1 MLNLIYFTAD
11 GRFNKEACAVINNLA
26 RQGKLKDNFM
36 TDTLFK
42 DVEISTYEET
52 DDEAIVSIGG
62 REYARDTLRCL
73 DDEMRDII
81 GLKKDADWNTFA
93 KEFQRRYQDPYANNP
108 FYKLCKSSAP
118 VFFTTDAGG
127 IYVRTDEHTV
137 CLFESGDSWKFAECK
152 SVDDDP
158 NGSIA
163 MMPTRVALDFLLQKR
178 KINGHPSAKFL
189 AIAFN
194 MMQAGLIKRVII
206 DDEETEIR
214 TISLDN
220 KLFTNAPYEV
230 NGIWFKA
237 DFVDVNMDFRM
248 ELLPEDAKKVKAEF
262 KRQKLWLRQS
272 NFDDAILLFTGDNS
286 GIDLTGLDDEG
297 VHYAECWNHRRGDT
311 WQKVKLEDVL
321 PD

>member
-11 GRFNKEACAVINNLA
+11 GRFNKEACAVINVLI
-26 RQGKLKDNFM
+26 RQNKLKGSLL

-52 DDEAIVSIGG
+52 DDEAVVSIGG
-62 REYARDTLRCL
+62 YEYARDTLRCL
-73 DDEMRDII
+73 SNEMRDII
-81 GLKKDADWNTFA
+81 GLKLDADWNTFA
-93 KEFQRRYQDPYANNP
+93 KEFQRRYQDPHANNP

-118 VFFTTDAGG
+118 VFFTTNMGG
-127 IYVRTDEHTV
+127 IYCRTDEHTV
-137 CLFESGDSWKFAECK
+137 CLFENGKSWKFAQCE

-158 NGSIA
+158 KGNIA
-163 MMPTRVALDFLLQKR
+163 MLPTRVALDFLLQKR
-178 KINGHPSAKFL
+178 KTNGHPSAKFL
-189 AIAFN
+189 AIAFD
-194 MMQAGLIKRVII
+194 MMQKGLIKRVII

-214 TISLDN
+214 KTNLDN

-237 DFVDVNMDFRM
+237 DWVDVNMEYRM
-248 ELLPEDAKKVKAEF
+248 ELLPEDVKKVKVEF

-286 GIDLTGLDDEG
+286 GIDLTGISDEG
-297 VHYAECWNHRRGDT
+297 VHHSECWNHRKSDT
-311 WQKVKLEDVL
+311 WRKASVGGIL
-321 PD
+321 

>member
-11 GRFNKEACAVINNLA
+11 GRFNKEACAVINDLIKE
-26 RQGKLKDNFM
+26 GKLKGNLL

-52 DDEAIVSIGG
+52 DDVAVVSIGG

-73 DDEMRDII
+73 GDEMHDII
-81 GLKKDADWNTFA
+81 GLKLDADWNTFA

-137 CLFESGDSWKFAECK
+137 CLFESGDSWKFGECE

-158 NGSIA
+158 NGNIA
-163 MMPTRVALDFLLQKR
+163 MLPTRIALDFLLQKR
-178 KINGHPSAKFL
+178 KINGHPSSKFL
-189 AIAFN
+189 AIAFD
-194 MMQAGLIKRVII
+194 MMQKGYIKRVII

-214 TISLDN
+214 QTYLDN
-220 KLFTNAPYEV
+220 KPFTNAPYEV

-237 DFVDVNMDFRM
+237 DWVDVNMEFRM
-248 ELLPEDAKKVKAEF
+248 ELLEEDDKKVKAEF

-272 NFDDAILLFTGDNS
+272 NFDNAIVLFTGDKS
-286 GIDLTGLDDEG
+286 GIDLTGLDAEG
-297 VHYAECWNHRRGDT
+297 VHHSECWIHRKGET
-311 WQKVKLEDVL
+311 WRKVKLEDVL